1 MNMLSNRFS
10 VLALERS
17 RTPPYPPTPL
27 TEGEVAHVKK
37 IDSDMKAAAAAA
49 TTAAKYRPPALR
61 AASASTKVTASLDSS
76 NVEQFPTLGPSRG
89 LTVTKAWSGGQQ
101 SFKKKVA
108 DLAERETAADMQ
120 RKLDAADAEA
130 ETRRR
135 RLRQATVVPL
145 SGRFRR
151 PLESILT
158 EDMSD
163 DNDMNGFEDEEYDP
177 SIHYEGAN
185 TQEEEDASN

>member
-37 IDSDMKAAAAAA
+37 IDSDMKAA

-61 AASASTKVTASLDSS
+61 AATASASAKASLDSS

-89 LTVTKAWSGGQQ
+89 LTVTKAWTGGQQ

-108 DLAERETAADMQ
+108 DLVERETAADMQ

-163 DNDMNGFEDEEYDP
+163 NNDMNGFEDEEYDP

-185 TQEEEDASN
+185 TQEEEEDASN